1 MEASKFNVQCQV
13 HTCKH
18 VHWNYKTEHYTGYRY
33 FSPCQQC
40 YKITNSSCTNKI
52 TCNITQ
58 DHMLKMTSLSVFIG
72 HATCIYSHGAS
83 KTLVHYLPNHKYLI
97 HTESPSLPCSANTPP
112 WLPIIICSVAAY
124 GSACLLQYIIAHV
137 SLLLFNYFGSIVTL
151 MRAHIH
157 NRQQEWLHLH
167 LLCATHLKQ
176 TTVRIHTCVYIECV
190 FYSGDRTS
198 VEIDERICPWR

>member
-33 FSPCQQC
+33 FSPCQQG

-72 HATCIYSHGAS
+72 HATCIYSHEAS
-83 KTLVHYLPNHKYLI
+83 KTLVHYLPNHNYHI
-97 HTESPSLPCSANTPP
+97 HTESPSLPWSANTPP
-112 WLPIIICSVAAY
+112 WLPVITCSVAAY
-124 GSACLLQYIIAHV
+124 GSACQYIIAQA

-157 NRQQEWLHLH
+157 NRQQEWLMHSICTSYVCNTPQTNYSSH
-167 LLCATHLKQ
+167 TYLC
-176 TTVRIHTCVYIECV
+176 IECM

-198 VEIDERICPWR
+198 VEIDERICPRR